1 MSDEIKLPEID
12 PPPDPAKKEQR
23 SLPHLKPLPPAPDPG
38 GFEGCLIVGVKVIG
52 VLVIGIFVLG
62 GLIFATCLLG
72 VR

>member
-12 PPPDPAKKEQR
+12 PPPDPAKKQPE
-23 SLPHLKPLPPAPDPG
+23 LPSQLKPLPPAPDPG
-38 GFEGCLIVGVKVIG
+38 GFEGCLIAGVKVIG